1 MNDQPQSVYFISDA
15 HLGSGPDHEMRV
27 RTLVALLRS
36 FHRDAEAVYVLG
48 DLFDFWFE
56 YRHAVPRGHFQVLRA
71 LAELVEAGI
80 PITYLGG
87 NHDFWS
93 GSYLSREVGL
103 DVSQHPITREH
114 QRRRLFLAHGDGLG
128 PGDTGYRILKAIL
141 RHRIAISLYRTIHPD
156 LGIPLAYRVSKTSR
170 QHTAGREVLLD
181 RMARH
186 VVTPRI
192 RAGDDTVIV
201 GHIHD
206 PIHLTGPGKT
216 EFVIIGDWLENFT
229 YVRLTGGVLYLQRF
243 RESEDAD
250 GGFATERIAPE
261 PWPEGLAPRVAP
273 SRATPSSAGPSPGG
287 SPPTEPSSP

>member
-15 HLGSGPDHEMRV
+15 HLGSGPDHDMRV

-36 FHRDAEAVYVLG
+36 FRHDAESVYVLG

-56 YRHAVPRGHFQVLRA
+56 YRHAIPRGHFKVLRA
-71 LAELVEAGI
+71 LAELVEAGV
-80 PITYLGG
+80 PVTYLGG

-103 DVSQHPITREH
+103 EVHQHPITRQH
-114 QRRRLFLAHGDGLG
+114 QGRRLFLAHGDGLG

-141 RHRIAISLYRTIHPD
+141 RHPLAVALYRTIHPD

-181 RMARH
+181 RMARY

-206 PIHLTGPGKT
+206 PIHLTGPGRS
-216 EFVIIGDWLENFT
+216 EFVIVGDWLEHFT
-229 YVRLTGGVLYLQRF
+229 YVRLTGGTLHLQRF
-243 RESEDAD
+243 RESAD
-250 GGFATERIAPE
+250 RDGTFTTERIAPE
-261 PWPEGLAPRVAP
+261 PWPTGLAPHAEP
-273 SRATPSSAGPSPGG
+273 GQGLRAAATCPR
-287 SPPTEPSSP
+287 EP